1 AGALPQKEMQY
12 APQPIQAKA
21 NCSEDQM
28 QSDLVVPSLRSSRCA
43 STSNLCT
50 PGGPGGG
57 RGIQGTANCSLC
69 HALLEAFAGKLRIQT
84 FNTASSLP
92 APPQELVDKALALEL
107 SEEEEIVASATL
119 CRYHSLHKRRY
130 ELWLR
135 GQEAIR
141 RCTTRGDPQAMAA
154 VRRVAEDL
162 AKLEEKA
169 AKVEPE
175 FLESFAA
182 YLKLLQQDVREN
194 LFDTLMGKADELVAA
209 WQSEIDDVDA
219 QISRK
224 IKERRASLT
233 DAIDRC
239 QESAREQFWRQ
250 QQKHSAQKFVNVL
263 VDNCKHL
270 QTCKSSQAAQ
280 AFRELAV
287 IEQAKR
293 RMTEREVESKVAQ
306 KTEREYAKRER
317 AMSIWLSKMD
327 QLQMLQH
334 LQASKDREL
343 VYLRVGMTIRRLEE

>member
-1 AGALPQKEMQY
+1 
-12 APQPIQAKA
+12 
-21 NCSEDQM
+21 
-28 QSDLVVPSLRSSRCA
+28 
-43 STSNLCT
+43 
-50 PGGPGGG
+50 GPGGG

-263 VDNCKHL
+263 
-270 QTCKSSQAAQ
+270 
-280 AFRELAV
+280 
-287 IEQAKR
+287 
-293 RMTEREVESKVAQ
+293 
-306 KTEREYAKRER
+306 
-317 AMSIWLSKMD
+317 
-327 QLQMLQH
+327 
-334 LQASKDREL
+334 
-343 VYLRVGMTIRRLEE
+343 